1 MSLHTNQFT
10 AMSGLR
16 FDKQSQTYWGNPSG
30 YPVFVTVQPRRDSVI
45 FRLIG
50 KLRDESQNTAMQ
62 GAVTEFTA
70 SHTGISGMI
79 YENRC
84 LACAVSLTPRDT
96 ESALLM
102 RIEELVH
109 FAMEMGLVP
118 CCMSCGTESGYR
130 SYLLDDGGVTVCDN
144 CKPYVESKLQEA
156 LEEKAA
162 VRTNWFGIIIG
173 ALAGAVCVFFL
184 SYFILQMSYLSF
196 LTGVAGVLIGFA
208 LMKKL
213 GKKVTI
219 PAAILCG
226 VLCLIAGI
234 AAPVFETAKE
244 LQEYNMDNQVT
255 AQRIVSSY
263 EELRDTLAD
272 MTDEE
277 IKAAEEYTGESL
289 DLTPMKSRYEDAKMI
304 LAHTSY
310 QPCLKDLKKMLDM
323 DLYNDAKGELIKCML
338 ILALSVV
345 IGTLL
350 IAPGVLKADSGVHTL
365 RELTL

>member
-1 MSLHTNQFT
+1 MSLHMNQFT

-16 FDKQSQTYWGNPSG
+16 YDKQSQTYWGSPSG

-50 KLRDESQNTAMQ
+50 KLRDESNYTAMQ

-102 RIEELVH
+102 RIEELLQ

-144 CKPYVESKLQEA
+144 CKPYVESKMQEA

-162 VRTNWFGIIIG
+162 VQTNWFGIIIG
-173 ALAGAVCVFFL
+173 ALAGAVCVFLL
-184 SYFILQMSYLSF
+184 SYFILQLSYLSF
-196 LTGVAGVLIGFA
+196 LTGVAGVLVGFA

-213 GKKVTI
+213 GRKVTI

-226 VLCLIAGI
+226 VLCLIAGM

-244 LQEYNMDNQVT
+244 IHSYNMDNQVA
-255 AQRIVSSY
+255 AQRIVTSY
-263 EELRDTLAD
+263 EELSDALSD
-272 MTDEE
+272 MSEEE
-277 IKAAEEYTGESL
+277 IKAVEEYTGESL
-289 DLTPMKSRYEDAKMI
+289 DLAPMKSKYEDAKTI
-304 LAHTSY
+304 LDHISY
-310 QPCLKDLKKMLDM
+310 DACLKDLGKMIDM
-323 DLYNDAKGELIKCML
+323 DLYNDVKGELIKCIL

-350 IAPGVLKADSGVHTL
+350 IAPGVLKADSGIHTL